1 MWRKI
6 LKKFFIFGELNKA
19 GVVRASPPG
28 ETREND
34 THQQPREKLTHS
46 TENRV
51 RTEPCQVHGTGPR
64 REHVFP
70 MPEFFFFL
78 PPQRKGRGRNRISKK
93 KTSRQAIRPRDARVR
108 AYASTGNGAGDGGNP
123 RDVSGFGRRNR
134 TDQTKLL
141 LRAGG
146 SRRKGKLGEFGLPAG
161 GPQLVFRLLNPGSR
175 RRTDGRGLVWL
186 LFFFLNLA
194 TILFLFVFNSY
205 YLIID

>member
-1 MWRKI
+1 

-93 KTSRQAIRPRDARVR
+93 KKQADKQSVPVMRACVHMQAR
-108 AYASTGNGAGDGGNP
+108 ATA
-123 RDVSGFGRRNR
+123 
-134 TDQTKLL
+134 
-141 LRAGG
+141 
-146 SRRKGKLGEFGLPAG
+146 
-161 GPQLVFRLLNPGSR
+161 LVTEG
-175 RRTDGRGLVWL
+175 THV
-186 LFFFLNLA
+186 
-194 TILFLFVFNSY
+194 T
-205 YLIID
+205 